1 MISKSQVSVITIC
14 SLSHADV
21 WRLTS
26 NLLPKFVEADN
37 YYVYV
42 PESELYEFSK
52 ITNPQIQILSQD
64 LLGKDYFAA
73 LKNKVDTIGN
83 QKRFGW
89 YLQQFYKIEALITAN
104 SSHLVIWDADCVPVK
119 KINLFES
126 TGTPIYMLAS
136 KENHHVYFETIRKL
150 LDLEKVQQ
158 FSFVIPGFPIL
169 KSWISQFIEDLESK
183 HKIPW
188 YESII
193 DNTPLSEAS
202 GFSETETLGT
212 WIANS
217 YPASW
222 STIPGNWE
230 RHGQRRFG
238 YARDF
243 DLNAVVK
250 LGKRHNLDIISFENW
265 DSRRPIARLKKRLTQ
280 LMSSVKK

>member
-1 MISKSQVSVITIC
+1 LVSKSQVSVITIC

-26 NLLPKFVEADN
+26 NLLPRFVEADN
-37 YYVYV
+37 YFVYV
-42 PESELYEFSK
+42 PESELNEFSR

-64 LLGKDYFAA
+64 LLGKNYFAY
-73 LKNKVDTIGN
+73 LKNKVDSIGN

-89 YLQQFYKIEALITAN
+89 YLQQFYKIEALINAN

-119 KINLFES
+119 KITLFDS
-126 TGTPIYMLAS
+126 SGAPVYMLAS
-136 KENHHVYFETIRKL
+136 EENHRVYFETIRKL

-169 KSWISQFIEDLESK
+169 KTWISQFIEDLESK

-193 DNTPLSEAS
+193 HNTPLGEAS

-212 WIANS
+212 WVANS

-243 DLNAVVK
+243 DLDAVVK
-250 LGKRHNLDIISFENW
+250 LGKRHDLDIISFENW
-265 DSRRPIARLKKRLTQ
+265 DSRRRVVRLKKLLTK
-280 LMSSVKK
+280 LISRVR